1 MVCFDSKSDGD
12 LDAVTEVGCVGFV
25 VTARVTVILMHS
37 DLDAVTEV
45 VCVVCCDSKSESD
58 RYFMALYRKLLD
70 PALRSSAKQPQF
82 LNLLYKSMKDDIMDK
97 RVKVG

>member
-1 MVCFDSKSDGD
+1 M
-12 LDAVTEVGCVGFV
+12 
-25 VTARVTVILMHS
+25 
-37 DLDAVTEV
+37 
-45 VCVVCCDSKSESD
+45 VCCDSKSESD

-97 RVKVG
+97 RVKVGRCCFL

>member
-1 MVCFDSKSDGD
+1 MHKTQHRVTAVGLCSQSSGVCVVCCHSKSD
-12 LDAVTEVGCVGFV
+12 
-25 VTARVTVILMHS
+25 S

-45 VCVVCCDSKSESD
+45 VRAWFVVSKSESD

-82 LNLLYKSMKDDIMDK
+82 LNLLYKSMKDDIMDR
-97 RVKVG
+97 RVKVGRCCCL

>member
-1 MVCFDSKSDGD
+1 MCVTCVDSNSD
-12 LDAVTEVGCVGFV
+12 
-25 VTARVTVILMHS
+25 
-37 DLDAVTEV
+37 
-45 VCVVCCDSKSESD
+45 SD

-82 LNLLYKSMKDDIMDK
+82 LNLLYKSMKEDIVDK